1 MTKIEKQKAKEI
13 YDKFYFATDHQG
25 YHSTSKYRAKI
36 QAIICVN
43 EIIKALKTT
52 TGHCTLSLLDRQEIQ
67 SDFDYWERVRAEIQA
82 I

>member
-1 MTKIEKQKAKEI
+1 MTKIEKQKAIEL
-13 YDKFYFATDHQG
+13 YNKFRNENSVTTANI
-25 YHSTSKYRAKI
+25 RAKK

-52 TGHCTLSLLDRQEIQ
+52 TGHCTLSLLDRQETQ